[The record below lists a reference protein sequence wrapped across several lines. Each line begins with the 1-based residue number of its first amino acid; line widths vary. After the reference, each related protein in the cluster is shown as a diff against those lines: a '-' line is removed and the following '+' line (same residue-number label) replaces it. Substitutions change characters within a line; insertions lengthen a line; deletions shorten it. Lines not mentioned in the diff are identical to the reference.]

1 MKNLYNREGQTL
13 IETALVLFLL
23 LIILL
28 GITEFSRA
36 WFNKNSLKN
45 AARHGVR
52 IAVVTDSITSASN
65 VACGNSCPATSPPT
79 TTTHIIEAVCCSP
92 GVRNDSDTDVS
103 LTFTDDDSSGGLNK
117 GDTVTISAD
126 FSDSD
131 FFIVGGSPW
140 PWPKEMN
147 TNVSASMRYE

>member
-1 MKNLYNREGQTL
+1 
-13 IETALVLFLL
+13 
-23 LIILL
+23 
-28 GITEFSRA
+28 
-36 WFNKNSLKN
+36 
-45 AARHGVR
+45 
-52 IAVVTDSITSASN
+52 
-65 VACGNSCPATSPPT
+65 
-79 TTTHIIEAVCCSP
+79 
-92 GVRNDSDTDVS
+92 VRNDSDTDVS